1 MGSVEGVIHTCP
13 RCELRF
19 ASAAELEEHSQLD
32 HHADPGTFERFH
44 YKPLAQRPHGTR
56 FLVVA
61 NETLTDDGLL
71 DRIRELVGAGGHVHL
86 VVPAT
91 ASDPASTE
99 VDDKTLPLATFR
111 MRHAIERLH
120 ELGVDAE
127 GEVGVP
133 DPVAAVAH
141 AQQHEPADEIVL
153 STLPAD
159 TSHWLKVDLP
169 TALNRRFGLPVTVIT
184 ADTRPA

>member
-1 MGSVEGVIHTCP
+1 MIHTCP

-19 ASAAELEEHSQLD
+19 TTAAELEEHSQVD

-44 YKPLAQRPHGTR
+44 YKPLPRRPHGTR

-61 NETLTDDGLL
+61 NQTLTDGGLL
-71 DRIRELVGAGGHVHL
+71 DRIHAMVGSGGHVHL

-91 ASDPASTE
+91 AGDPGSTE

-111 MRHAIERLH
+111 MRQAIERLH
-120 ELGVDAE
+120 ALGVDAE

-133 DPVAAVAH
+133 DPIAAVAH
-141 AQQHEPADEIVL
+141 AQQHETADEIVL
-153 STLPAD
+153 STLPVD

-169 TALNRRFGLPVTVIT
+169 TALTRRFGLPVTVIT
-184 ADTRPA
+184 AETHPT

>member
-1 MGSVEGVIHTCP
+1 MIHTCP

-19 ASAAELEEHSQLD
+19 TTAAELEEHSQVD
-32 HHADPGTFERFH
+32 HHADPGRFERFH
-44 YKPLAQRPHGTR
+44 YKPLPDRPHGTR
-56 FLVVA
+56 YLIIA
-61 NETLTDDGLL
+61 NQTLTDEGLL
-71 DRIRELVGAGGHVHL
+71 ERIRDLVAPDGHVHL

-91 ASDPASTE
+91 GSDPASSD

-111 MRHAIERLH
+111 MRRAIERLH

-133 DPVAAVAH
+133 DPLAAVAH
-141 AQQHEPADEIVL
+141 AQQHEPADQIIL
-153 STLPAD
+153 STLPVD

-169 TALNRRFGLPVTVIT
+169 AALQRRFGIHVTVIT
-184 ADTRPA
+184 ADTHPA

>member
-1 MGSVEGVIHTCP
+1 VIHTCP

-19 ASAAELEEHSQLD
+19 ATAAELEEHSQVD

-44 YKPLAQRPHGTR
+44 YKPLPQRPRGTR
-56 FLVVA
+56 FLIVA
-61 NETLTDDGLL
+61 NQTLTDDGLL
-71 DRIRELVGAGGHVHL
+71 ERIRGLVGSDGHVHL

-91 ASDPASTE
+91 ATDPASTD
-99 VDDKTLPLATFR
+99 VDDETLPLATFR
-111 MRHAIERLH
+111 MRRAIERLH
-120 ELGVDAE
+120 ALGIDAE

-141 AQQHEPADEIVL
+141 AQQHEAADEIVL

-159 TSHWLKVDLP
+159 TSHWLKVDLA
-169 TALNRRFGLPVTVIT
+169 TALQRRFGLPVTVIT
-184 ADTRPA
+184 AETHPASKA

>member
-1 MGSVEGVIHTCP
+1 MIHTCP

-19 ASAAELEEHSQLD
+19 ATSAELEEHSQLD

-44 YKPLAQRPHGTR
+44 YKPLAHRPHGTR
-56 FLVVA
+56 FLVIA
-61 NETLTDDGLL
+61 NQTLTDDALL
-71 DRIRELVGAGGHVHL
+71 DKIRQLVGSGGHVHL

-91 ASDPASTE
+91 ASNPAAAD
-99 VDDKTLPLATFR
+99 VDDSTLPLATFR
-111 MRHAIERLH
+111 MRRAIERLH

-133 DPVAAVAH
+133 DPLTAVAH
-141 AQQHEPADEIVL
+141 AQQHEPADQIVV
-153 STLPAD
+153 STLPVA

-169 TALNRRFGLPVTVIT
+169 TALQRRFGIPVTVIT
-184 ADTRPA
+184 ADTHPA

>member
-1 MGSVEGVIHTCP
+1 VIHTCP

-19 ASAAELEEHSQLD
+19 ATSAELEEHAQVD
-32 HHADPGTFERFH
+32 HHADPGQFERFH

-56 FLVVA
+56 YLVVA
-61 NETLTDDGLL
+61 NQTLTDEGLL
-71 DRIRELVGAGGHVHL
+71 ERIHGLVGSAGHVHL

-91 ASDPASTE
+91 ASDPASTD
-99 VDDKTLPLATFR
+99 VDDKTLPLATLR
-111 MRHAIERLH
+111 MRRAIERLH
-120 ELGVDAE
+120 ALGVDAE

-159 TSHWLKVDLP
+159 ASHWLKVDLP
-169 TALNRRFGLPVTVIT
+169 TALTRRFGLPVTVIT
-184 ADTRPA
+184 ADAHPA